1 MFKKWEYNYT
11 PNAFEITKHYVAK
24 YMKVFQIKYLKYY
37 ENNDAINVIFKIC
50 ILSIN
55 QINKNWFMKKIVIK
69 PFFAQNN
76 VCIPNFYIIFF
87 YILIFEYNFHC

>member
-55 QINKNWFMKKIVIK
+55 QINNWFMKKIVIK